1 MAELMEDEEVLV
13 RIEGID
19 MMTEYLTLFKREQV
33 LQDYAPK
40 V

>member
-1 MAELMEDEEVLV
+1 MTELIDDEEVLV

-19 MMTEYLTLFKREQV
+19 IMTEFLTLIKKDNV
-33 LQDYAPK
+33 STDYAPK